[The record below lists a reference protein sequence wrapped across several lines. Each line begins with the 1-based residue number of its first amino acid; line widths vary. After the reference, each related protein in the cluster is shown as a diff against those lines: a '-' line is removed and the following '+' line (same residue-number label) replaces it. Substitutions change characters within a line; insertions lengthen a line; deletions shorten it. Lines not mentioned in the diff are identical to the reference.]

1 MKRWTA
7 ILIAVTCALLC
18 VENAFAQTKKAPP
31 VKAKVATKAQAK
43 PAQGQVAT
51 VVPSNKSSFLS
62 APTIRKPATLD
73 PNSAV
78 EVRGQARTLSMMLV
92 LKNGKDSINFIKV
105 RKDYRPEIQATD
117 Y

>member
-1 MKRWTA
+1 MGRVLKISLSIWLALGMVTA
-7 ILIAVTCALLC
+7 QAQSTTKL
-18 VENAFAQTKKAPP
+18 NAKK
-31 VKAKVATKAQAK
+31 KNATK
-43 PAQGQVAT
+43 GQSAAAA
-51 VVPSNKSSFLS
+51 VVPSAKPSFLA

-105 RKDYRPEIQATD
+105 RKDYRPEILGTE